1 MRKRSQILFCIIFLP
16 VLCFAQLTKLTGKVT
31 DAATNETLPL
41 ASIFFKG
48 TTIGTNCD
56 LDGKFSL
63 ETKNANDSLVIRM
76 MGYKQKVVHVVKFK
90 FQVINIALEPLST
103 VLKTVI
109 ITPGENPAIKFMRKV
124 IANKKNNDR
133 EKLTA
138 YQYEAYNKIQLDAN
152 NISEKFKDK
161 KILRPFKFIFNYVDT
176 SSVNGKTYLPIFI
189 SETLSDVFY
198 RKDPKASIEKIKAN
212 KLSGIN
218 DPNYAQFLGDLIQNV
233 NIYDNYINLFQ
244 KNFVSPVAGFGLEF
258 YKYYLEDSARV
269 DNRWC
274 YKLTFRPKR
283 KQEYTFSGTIWIN
296 DTTFAVKSID
306 MQMSHDVNINFIND
320 LQLSQAYEQV
330 NGYWMLV
337 KDKMIADFNLLEK
350 TKKQL
355 GFYGTKTT
363 TYRNFVLNQPKE
375 SKFYNQ
381 PVSSIVEKDA
391 LIKDD
396 KYWTENRHEELSQKE
411 KTIYHMIDTLEKMPV
426 FNTYI
431 NVIQMVTSG
440 YYYKGLVDWGPYMS
454 TLSFNSLEGTRFR
467 IGGHTSLDFSKKVQL
482 TGHIAYGTQDKAF
495 KYNAEVLYMLNKNP
509 RMALGGSV
517 RHDIEQLGTSL
528 NAFREDFL
536 LAALFRRS
544 PANKLT
550 MVDQYKI
557 NYDQEWF
564 TGFLNT
570 FSITHRKLFA
580 PPIGPFVVRDEV
592 TGNQI
597 SFPSI
602 STTEFGINTRLAFG
616 EKLILSEFDR
626 TSLGAKYPILEI
638 QYGYSPAKI
647 LGSQYEYTRLQFRT
661 EHWFNILTWGWSKY
675 TIEAGEVWGKVPY
688 TLLKIHPGNET
699 YMFDEYAFN
708 LMNYYEFVSDKY
720 VNFSYTH
727 HFSGLFLNHIPLMRK
742 LKWRELAWVKGVM
755 GTISSENAKFNIL
768 PTGTSDLRKPYFEA
782 GIGVENILRFIRVDG
797 VWRLS
802 HLDNPNAKKFGIMV
816 SMVFDL

>member
-1 MRKRSQILFCIIFLP
+1 MKRERVILFILFLLP
-16 VLCFAQLTKLTGKVT
+16 VFCFAQLTKLTGKVT
-31 DAATNETLPL
+31 DAATGETLPL
-41 ASIFFKG
+41 ASVFFKG

-63 ETKNANDSLVIRM
+63 ETKNANDSLVVRM
-76 MGYKQKVVHVVKFK
+76 MGYKQKVVKVVKFK
-90 FQVINIALEPLST
+90 FQTINVALEPLST
-103 VLKTVI
+103 LLNAVV

-133 EKLTA
+133 EKLDA

-152 NISEKFKDK
+152 NISDKFKEK
-161 KILRPFKFIFNYVDT
+161 RILRPFKFIFNYVDT

-189 SETLSDVFY
+189 TETLSDVYY
-198 RKDPKASIEKIKAN
+198 RKNPKASIEKIKAN

-218 DPNYAQFLGDLIQNV
+218 DPSYAQFLGDLIQNV

-274 YKLTFRPKR
+274 YKVTFKPKR
-283 KQEYTFSGTIWIN
+283 KQEYTFSGTLWIN

-306 MQMSHDVNINFIND
+306 MQMSHDVNMNFVND

-337 KDKMIADFNLLEK
+337 RDKMIADFNLLEK
-350 TKKQL
+350 TKKQM

-363 TYRNFVLNQPKE
+363 TYKNFVLNQPKD
-375 SKFYNQ
+375 SKFYSQ
-381 PVSSIVEKDA
+381 PVSTIVEPDA

-396 KYWTENRHEELSQKE
+396 KFWNENRHEELSQKE
-411 KTIYHMIDTLEKMPV
+411 KTIYHMIDTLENMPV
-426 FNTYI
+426 FNTYL
-431 NVIQMVTSG
+431 NVIQMITSG
-440 YYYKGLVDWGPYMS
+440 YYYRGLMDWGPYMS

-467 IGGHTSLDFSKKVQL
+467 IGGHTSYDFSKKVQL
-482 TGHIAYGTQDKAF
+482 TGHLAYGTQDKAF
-495 KYNAEVLYMLNKNP
+495 KYNAEVLWMLSKNP
-509 RMALGGSV
+509 RRALGGGV
-517 RHDIEQLGTSL
+517 THDIEQLGTSL

-536 LAALFRRS
+536 LAAVFRRS
-544 PANKLT
+544 PANKLS
-550 MVDQYKI
+550 MVDQYKVF
-557 NYDQEWF
+557 YDHEWF

-570 FSITHRKLFA
+570 FSIIHRKLYA
-580 PPIGPFVVRDEV
+580 PPSGQFRTFDGD
-592 TGNQI
+592 TLYH
-597 SFPSI
+597 PSI
-602 STTEFGINTRLAFG
+602 STAEFGISARLAFG
-616 EKLILSEFDR
+616 EKLIMGNFDR
-626 TSLGAKYPILEI
+626 TSLGAKYPII
-638 QYGYSPAKI
+638 DVQYGYSPPKF
-647 LGSQYEYTRLQFRT
+647 LGSQYEYHRLQLRT

-675 TIEAGEVWGKVPY
+675 TIEAGQVWGKVPY

-755 GTISSENAKFNIL
+755 GTISNENLKFNIL
-768 PTGTSDLRKPYFEA
+768 PPGTSDLHKPYFEA
-782 GIGVENILRFIRVDG
+782 GVGVENILRFIRVDG